1 MGKLG
6 RGESESISCD
16 TGVPL
21 VAMRNIAILGAGA
34 MGSAIGAGLMN
45 SGWDK
50 LSIRYADVNLE
61 RVGELVE
68 DGFIAYS
75 DPSIAAESAS
85 IVLIAVK
92 PQGMLELLRQIAPV
106 ISPEHLVISIAAGVS
121 TVTIEAVLAPKVPV
135 VRCMPNTPAL
145 LGQGATAL
153 AGGANTSD
161 EDLTRAEQVLGAIG
175 RTVIVTEDEIDAVT
189 GVSGSGPAYVFL
201 LAEAMEEAA
210 IAEGL
215 ELSTA
220 RLLVGQT
227 IKGSGDLLTT
237 SPKTPAELR
246 KQVTSPNGTTEAA
259 LLSFENA
266 GFRQIVRDAVA
277 KATERSSE
285 LGKEHD

>member
-1 MGKLG
+1 MT
-6 RGESESISCD
+6 S
-16 TGVPL
+16 
-21 VAMRNIAILGAGA
+21 IAILGAGA
-34 MGSAIGAGLMN
+34 MGSAIGTGLLD

-50 LSIRYADVNLE
+50 LSIRYADVDLD
-61 RVGELVE
+61 RVGELVK

-92 PQGMLELLRQIAPV
+92 PQGMGALLGQIAPV
-106 ISPEHLVISIAAGVS
+106 ISPAHLVISIVAGVS
-121 TVTIEAVLAPKVPV
+121 SGTIEAGLAAGVPV

-145 LGQGATAL
+145 LGEGATAL

-161 EDLTRAEQVLGAIG
+161 ENLARAEQVLGAVG
-175 RTVIVTEDEIDAVT
+175 RTVVVTEAEIDAVT

-215 ELSTA
+215 EPTTA

-227 IKGSGDLLTT
+227 IKGAGDLLMA
-237 SPKTPAELR
+237 SPKAPAELR
-246 KQVTSPNGTTEAA
+246 QQVTSPNGTTEAA

-266 GFRQIVRDAVA
+266 GFRRIVRDAVA
-277 KATERSSE
+277 KAVERSRE
-285 LGKEHD
+285 LGREHD

>member
-1 MGKLG
+1 MT
-6 RGESESISCD
+6 S
-16 TGVPL
+16 
-21 VAMRNIAILGAGA
+21 IAILGAGA
-34 MGSAIGAGLMN
+34 MGSAIGTGLLD

-50 LSIRYADVNLE
+50 LSIRYADVDLE
-61 RVGELVE
+61 RVGELVK

-92 PQGMLELLRQIAPV
+92 PQGMGALLGQIAPV
-106 ISPEHLVISIAAGVS
+106 ISPAHLVISIAAGVS
-121 TVTIEAVLAPKVPV
+121 SGTIEAGLVAGVPV

-145 LGQGATAL
+145 LGEGATAL
-153 AGGANTSD
+153 AGGTNASD
-161 EDLTRAEQVLGAIG
+161 EDLARAERVLGAVG
-175 RTVIVTEDEIDAVT
+175 RTVVVTEAQIDAVT

-215 ELSTA
+215 EPSTA

-227 IKGSGDLLTT
+227 IKGAGGLLMA

-246 KQVTSPNGTTEAA
+246 QQVTSPNGTTEAA

-266 GFRQIVRDAVA
+266 GFRRVVRDAVA
-277 KATERSSE
+277 KAVERSRE
-285 LGKEHD
+285 LGREHD

>member
-1 MGKLG
+1 MT
-6 RGESESISCD
+6 S
-16 TGVPL
+16 
-21 VAMRNIAILGAGA
+21 IAILGAGA
-34 MGSAIGAGLMN
+34 MGSAIGTGLLK

-61 RVGELVE
+61 RVGELVK

-92 PQGMLELLRQIAPV
+92 PQGMGELLGQIAPV
-106 ISPEHLVISIAAGVS
+106 ISPEHLVVSIAAGVS
-121 TVTIEAVLAPKVPV
+121 TRTIEAGLAPGVPV

-145 LGQGATAL
+145 LGEGVTAL
-153 AGGANTSD
+153 AGGANASD
-161 EDLTRAEQVLGAIG
+161 EDLIRAEQVLGAVG

-210 IAEGL
+210 MAEGL
-215 ELSTA
+215 QPSTA

-227 IKGSGDLLTT
+227 IKGAGDLLMA

-246 KQVTSPNGTTEAA
+246 QQVTSPNGTTEAA

-266 GFRQIVRDAVA
+266 GFRRIVRDAVA
-277 KATERSSE
+277 KATERSKE
-285 LGKEHD
+285 LGQEHD